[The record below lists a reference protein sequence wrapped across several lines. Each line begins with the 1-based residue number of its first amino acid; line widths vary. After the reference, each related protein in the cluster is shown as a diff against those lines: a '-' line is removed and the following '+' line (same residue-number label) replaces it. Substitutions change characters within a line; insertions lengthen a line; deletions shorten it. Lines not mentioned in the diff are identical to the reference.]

1 MSKVLYTTESATKN
15 HERLIET
22 AQKNIVNA
30 NDPNYIRQDAK
41 LISDPQVG
49 AKIESVD
56 LIVNEMLLK
65 TQYQKASEHSSL
77 ELESS
82 YLQKIIDFFGTP
94 KLYRDDTKEVSLTP
108 NLSGALQAFFNSL
121 NDLQISNNDSASMGN
136 SINAVK
142 NAAEKISGLAESLQK
157 LRQEVDGQ
165 IAESVNELNQHLDS
179 LRSLSDKLPLLKDN
193 DAAYND
199 AKAKMINGIRE
210 VSEVIDIMYRYD
222 EHGSLVLET
231 GNSAPLIKDGI
242 EYKVKFSR
250 TDNLEKYLNR
260 SFEFPALSNTA
271 DSEPQYR
278 TDIVTSGTPEMIVH
292 HLKGGKLQALFNLRD
307 KLIPDIVGNLD
318 QFTASL
324 TTKVNDIYANAVPE
338 TGFQSITSTRTLKM
352 NDKIYVNDGK
362 FKIAFLDPETGKV
375 ITHDGQPLP
384 MLEFDLRSFKR
395 KKEYIKAKKIVDKI
409 NEKFSSSPYSN
420 YKITAELVNAEGNI
434 AGPNEEGYLRLR
446 ADNANFNFA
455 IVDKGT
461 NFNVDKTDFDNSERS
476 GKLKG
481 INQFFGFSK
490 QLFTYATER
499 FYDAESG
506 ANSAISLKVSDNIVN
521 ENRLDTAKTRVV
533 SDTDYE
539 IGKNNK
545 DVLKDL
551 LQLKSEKFE
560 FAGTDETPK
569 STTTLLHFGNNV
581 VLALNSKNSSV
592 SGKLEVSKVELDSIS
607 EQIASQS
614 GVNTDEELLNITR
627 YERTYLSTLKVFQT
641 FNEYWRQFLNQVN

>member
-65 TQYQKASEHSSL
+65 TQYQKASEHSNL

-121 NDLQISNNDSASMGN
+121 NDLQISSNDSASMGN
-136 SINAVK
+136 SVNAVK
-142 NAAEKISGLAESLQK
+142 NAAEKTSGLAENLQK

-210 VSEVIDIMYRYD
+210 VSEIIDVRYRYD

-250 TDNLEKYLNR
+250 TDNLENYLDR
-260 SFEFPALSNTA
+260 SFEFPALSVGGTA
-271 DSEPQYR
+271 DDEPQYR
-278 TDIVTSGTPEMIVH
+278 TDIVTSGTPENIVH

-307 KLIPDIVGNLD
+307 KLIPDIVGSLD
-318 QFTASL
+318 QFTVNL
-324 TTKVNDIYANAVPE
+324 TTKANDIYADAVPE
-338 TGFQSITSTRTLKM
+338 TGFQSITSTETFKDDDELYI
-352 NDKIYVNDGK
+352 NGK

-375 ITHDGQPLP
+375 ITHNGQPLP
-384 MLEFDLRSFKR
+384 MLKFAWESKDKILPFHLTFKNLIQ
-395 KKEYIKAKKIVDKI
+395 EI
-409 NEKFSSSPYSN
+409 NEKFNNPLYLS
-420 YKITAELVNAEGNI
+420 YKITAELVDANGNAVQSGKK
-434 AGPNEEGYLRLR
+434 GYLRLK

-455 IVDKGT
+455 IVDEGT
-461 NFNVDKTDFDNSERS
+461 NFNASNKGFDESEKS

-499 FYDAESG
+499 FYDARSG

-521 ENRLDTAKTRVV
+521 ENRLATAKVRTID
-533 SDTDYE
+533 DTNYG
-539 IGKNNK
+539 IGNK
-545 DVLKDL
+545 DLLKDL
-551 LQLKSEKFE
+551 LQLKNEKFE

-569 STTTLLHFGNNV
+569 SVTTLSHFGNNV